1 MSRGKRGEN
10 GASINECFPHWFG
23 PSYARYAWREDE
35 MPFDQHMLLAAVA
48 PRLCYVASGA
58 QDAWS
63 DPDAEWLGAREAS
76 AAWRLFG
83 HPELPRNAP
92 LAGEPIITEG
102 IGYHRREGGHD
113 LTAWDWMQF
122 LLFLDKNDA

>member
-1 MSRGKRGEN
+1 M
-10 GASINECFPHWFG
+10 
-23 PSYARYAWREDE
+23 
-35 MPFDQHMLLAAVA
+35 AV
-48 PRLCYVASGA
+48 V
-58 QDAWS
+58 W
-63 DPDAEWLGAREAS
+63 
-76 AAWRLFG
+76 

-122 LLFLDKNDA
+122 LVFLDKNDA

>member
-1 MSRGKRGEN
+1 MKCRST
-10 GASINECFPHWFG
+10 SICCWLLLPRVFAMWPA
-23 PSYARYAWREDE
+23 AR
-35 MPFDQHMLLAAVA
+35 
-48 PRLCYVASGA
+48 
-58 QDAWS
+58 DAWS

>member
-1 MSRGKRGEN
+1 MKCRST
-10 GASINECFPHWFG
+10 SICCWLLLKADAAPLT
-23 PSYARYAWREDE
+23 RY
-35 MPFDQHMLLAAVA
+35 
-48 PRLCYVASGA
+48 
-58 QDAWS
+58 
-63 DPDAEWLGAREAS
+63 
-76 AAWRLFG
+76 
-83 HPELPRNAP
+83 

>member
-1 MSRGKRGEN
+1 MRFSALVLSQSTHGMPGGKMKCRSTSICCWLLLP
-10 GASINECFPHWFG
+10 AS
-23 PSYARYAWREDE
+23 
-35 MPFDQHMLLAAVA
+35 
-48 PRLCYVASGA
+48 CYVASGA

>member
-1 MSRGKRGEN
+1 MKCRST
-10 GASINECFPHWFG
+10 SICCWLLLKADAAPLT
-23 PSYARYAWREDE
+23 RYLI
-35 MPFDQHMLLAAVA
+35 PTMLRRWM
-48 PRLCYVASGA
+48 RLCYVASGA

-122 LLFLDKNDA
+122 LVFLDKNDA